1 MPERELDERVE
12 VAAVSLTGRTV
23 TGIAASYRLAQL
35 RHLPA
40 MSEIR
45 PAIDVFEK
53 ARTHDRLE
61 QLEAARE
68 GDPYFRL
75 IESEAGPAHGSRGCA
90 RR

>member
-1 MPERELDERVE
+1 
-12 VAAVSLTGRTV
+12 
-23 TGIAASYRLAQL
+23 
-35 RHLPA
+35 
-40 MSEIR
+40 MSETR

-68 GDPYFRL
+68 GDLLPYFRL
-75 IESEAGPAHGSRGCA
+75 IESEAGPADGGRGLA